1 MLCRPPRD
9 VVLYLIGVTVERLDG
24 LVGPEPANV
33 DALVGGA
40 GRETLVRLPVD
51 VQRRGRVE
59 GELLLVMAGLR
70 VPDDG
75 RAIDAWKKIKTG
87 FEPGTLTLTTSENA
101 SRKIFLFLEMLISSK
116 PY

>member
-1 MLCRPPRD
+1 M
-9 VVLYLIGVTVERLDG
+9 ERLDG
-24 LVGPEPANV
+24 LVRAEPANV

-59 GELLLVMAGLR
+59 GELLLVVARLR

-87 FEPGTLTLTTSENA
+87 FEPDTLTLTTSENNP
-101 SRKIFLFLEMLISSK
+101 SKQKNISIPRDAYK
-116 PY
+116 